1 MTDTHGTLSRR
12 NVFAVSGLAAGALA
26 ASRAA
31 KAEPAASAPALPV
44 SVAKVRTYEEDL
56 VAQFE
61 KMFDQLGGLAS
72 QVRGKTVAM
81 KLNLTGGNRFEGYTA
96 GETHWVHPRVVG
108 ALTAVFCK
116 LGARRVRILESAGR
130 RAGSKLEDKL
140 LSGGW
145 DVAAIQNAAPVVEFE
160 DTNYPGEG
168 HQYPTFKVKWKPY
181 IYRHSI

>member
-1 MTDTHGTLSRR
+1 MTDNHGTLSRR

-31 KAEPAASAPALPV
+31 EAEPAASAPALPV

-81 KLNLTGGNRFEGYTA
+81 KLN
-96 GETHWVHPRVVG
+96 
-108 ALTAVFCK
+108 
-116 LGARRVRILESAGR
+116 
-130 RAGSKLEDKL
+130 
-140 LSGGW
+140 
-145 DVAAIQNAAPVVEFE
+145 
-160 DTNYPGEG
+160 
-168 HQYPTFKVKWKPY
+168 
-181 IYRHSI
+181 